1 MWIEQTKNGL
11 RLCDRYTGMDGKV
24 HRASVPLLRD
34 TAQARR
40 KAQEELQNRIMNKY
54 ANLTEMPFS
63 ELVELYLNRKEI
75 KPSTLTNYESAFS
88 QIKNLLGDVL
98 IDRLTAPYVLRRL
111 SESNKAPTTLNRYIV
126 LLNGLLAWAHQYGYV
141 SDLIHIRMF
150 SVKNI
155 QIKDIDVEYLEASE
169 LQHVL
174 DQLRGTM
181 AYYLCKFLALTGMR
195 IGEAAA
201 LTLDDVDDRYIHVTK
216 AWKIENGLSTPKTI
230 HSVRDVYIQPELRA
244 FLKEYKEWRLLHMM
258 AYGIRSDLLFFTA
271 KGNHYSSNALLLRI
285 RKLDSPKHIHPHIF
299 RHTHAALL
307 AEQGLSLESIAR
319 RLGHS
324 DSNITKKIYIHVTEK
339 LKEKEEA
346 ALDMV
351 NIL

>member
-24 HRASVPLLRD
+24 HRASVPLPRD

-54 ANLTEMPFS
+54 ANLTEMPFL

-155 QIKDIDVEYLEASE
+155 QIKDIDLEYLEASE

-201 LTLDDVDDRYIHVTK
+201 LTLDDIDDRYIHVTK
-216 AWKIENGLSTPKTI
+216 AWKVENGLSTPKTI

-258 AYGIRSDLLFFTA
+258 AHGIRSDLLFFSAAGSWISTSGMRYTLGHL
-271 KGNHYSSNALLLRI
+271 KS
-285 RKLDSPKHIHPHIF
+285 DKHLHPHIF
-299 RHTHAALL
+299 RHSHVAYL
-307 AEQGLSLESIAR
+307 AEEGIPLDVIAR

-324 DSNITKKIYIHVTEK
+324 KSETTRQIYFHVTEK
-339 LKEKEEA
+339 LKARDEA
-346 ALDMV
+346 AISKIHIV
-351 NIL
+351 